1 MNLSNSAINKITK
14 KAKKTIMVF
23 VAPYLIFFFI
33 MFFVISALFMGVEEL
48 WEEFTSTEGID
59 EITASSNGF
68 VWPVPGYSYISS
80 DYGNRIHPI
89 THKLSFHNGID
100 IPAPQDTKVV
110 SPVNGTITSVYDSKT
125 VGQTVEIESN
135 EYRFVFHHLN
145 FISAVQGNS
154 IKKGEQLGGV
164 GTTGTLSTG
173 NHLHFTV
180 YKNNKTINPL
190 EIVNFNDVFEE
201 EGS

>member
-1 MNLSNSAINKITK
+1 MNISNTKTIK

-23 VAPYLIFFFI
+23 IAPYLIFFFI
-33 MFFVISALFMGVEEL
+33 MFFVISALFLGVEEL
-48 WEEFTSTEGID
+48 WEEFTSTEGLD

-125 VGQTVEIESN
+125 VGQTVEIECN

-190 EIVNFNDVFEE
+190 EIVNFNDVFEK